1 MKKRLMFFCMVLISV
16 NIFAAEKGKQDS
28 TVEQKT
34 VMQQLEFNITPA
46 IGLSASVLPRNDGYG
61 SETINYSIAQ
71 FDLGFNAT
79 MIGMP
84 VADINANKWKVIKG
98 LTTIINFDIG
108 LGGKIS
114 VGSFSVTS
122 EKAMTFYLQAL
133 EGYTFKPIKN
143 FYVTPAIGLG
153 FGNAMFGRW
162 VYSTFTFSIPI
173 YASAKYFF
181 TDLIG
186 IDVTVLNSL
195 GFDLIS
201 DGSGRFINT
210 FILKVGPVFRL
221 GSK

>member
-1 MKKRLMFFCMVLISV
+1 M
-16 NIFAAEKGKQDS
+16 
-28 TVEQKT
+28 
-34 VMQQLEFNITPA
+34 
-46 IGLSASVLPRNDGYG
+46 
-61 SETINYSIAQ
+61 
-71 FDLGFNAT
+71 
-79 MIGMP
+79 
-84 VADINANKWKVIKG
+84 IKG

-114 VGSFSVTS
+114 VGGVSITPD
-122 EKAMTFYLQAL
+122 KAMTFYLQAL

-210 FILKVGPVFRL
+210 FILKAGPVFRL
-221 GSK
+221 GQ